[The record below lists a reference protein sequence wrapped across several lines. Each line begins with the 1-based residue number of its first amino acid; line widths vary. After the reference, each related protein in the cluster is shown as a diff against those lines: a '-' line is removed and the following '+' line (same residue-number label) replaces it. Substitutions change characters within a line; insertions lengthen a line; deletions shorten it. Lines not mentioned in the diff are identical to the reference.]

1 MFKRF
6 ANNSVILYSSN
17 IPMFTK
23 NLYFTFI
30 TILFLLSGSVF
41 SQSRGTLELPS
52 DTLFKESRQL
62 FDADSMLIHAS
73 KFIGKRYHYRGTSPK
88 TGFDCSGYVLYNF
101 KRYGIPLPHSSY
113 EQIKFGEKIKVADTK
128 AGDLIFFKGRSTKS
142 KMAGHVGIVV
152 SVKDNV
158 VKFIHSSTSLGVR
171 YDFTN
176 ANYYKIRFLGIRRL
190 TKETSVSTKSR

>member
-1 MFKRF
+1 MPIKH
-6 ANNSVILYSSN
+6 LYL
-17 IPMFTK
+17 I
-23 NLYFTFI
+23 FI
-30 TILFLLSGSVF
+30 TVLLLLSGTAF
-41 SQSRGTLELPS
+41 PQSRGILEIPS
-52 DTLFKESRQL
+52 DTSFKESRQL
-62 FDADSMLIHAS
+62 FDADSMLLHAV
-73 KFIGKRYHYRGTSPK
+73 KFIGKRYRYHGISPK

-113 EQIKFGEKIKVADTK
+113 EQIKLGEKIEVADTK

-152 SVKDNV
+152 SVNGNV

-171 YDFTN
+171 YDYTN

-190 TKETSVSTKSR
+190 TKGTIVLTKSR